1 MILDI
6 KEFKNKKV
14 IVTGSSTGIGFET
27 GIEFLELGANVVFHG
42 NRSIEDLDDRIKKRT
57 ANHNFSIL
65 KSDFT
70 NLNEVENFMKSAI
83 KELGGLNIL
92 INNAG
97 YGRWGELTSHERD
110 DYSKML
116 QLNVT
121 TLTDLCHLYIPD
133 MVTQGGGGIIN
144 VGSMASLLPI
154 PYASVYS
161 SSKAYV
167 LMFSEAIRY
176 EYQKKG
182 IKVMALLPGGTES
195 EFASVATEKSEKLT
209 KRYQK
214 REDSAAGVAMQTS
227 LEVANECLEAFEKNK
242 QYVLCGGR
250 NRFLYNLTRI
260 MSRQRVLEMTGGIF
274 KKIAG

>member
-1 MILDI
+1 MSMY
-6 KEFKNKKV
+6 EGKKV
-14 IVTGSSTGIGFET
+14 LVTGASTGIGYALSEELAKRGSEVIIT
-27 GIEFLELGANVVFHG
+27 ARRRDRLEALAQKIKDAEGKAHIFV
-42 NRSIEDLDDRIKKRT
+42 EDLSLPESGVKLYDQI
-57 ANHNFSIL
+57 
-65 KSDFT
+65 
-70 NLNEVENFMKSAI
+70 KSA
-83 KELGGLNIL
+83 GLNIDIL

-97 YGRWGELTSHERD
+97 YGRWGELTSHERG

-133 MVTQGGGGIIN
+133 MVAQGGGGIIN
-144 VGSMASLLPI
+144 VGSMASLSPI

-176 EYQKKG
+176 EYQDKE

-195 EFASVATEKSEKLT
+195 EFAKVATEKSEKLSE
-209 KRYQK
+209 RYQE
-214 REDSAAGVAMQTS
+214 REGSAAGTGMQTS
-227 LEVANECLEAFEKNK
+227 QEVAIECLEAFEKNK
-242 QYVLCGGR
+242 QYILCGGR
-250 NRFLYNLTRI
+250 NRFLHMLTKF
-260 MSRQRVLEMTGGIF
+260 MSRQRVLEMAGGMF

>member
-1 MILDI
+1 MSIYDG
-6 KEFKNKKV
+6 KKAL
-14 IVTGSSTGIGFET
+14 ITGASAGIGYALSEELAKRGSEVIITARRKDRLEVLAQKIENT
-27 GIEFLELGANVVFHG
+27 GGKAHIFV
-42 NRSIEDLDDRIKKRT
+42 EDLSLPESGKKLYDQIK
-57 ANHNFSIL
+57 S
-65 KSDFT
+65 
-70 NLNEVENFMKSAI
+70 V
-83 KELGGLNIL
+83 GLNIDIL

-176 EYQKKG
+176 EYQEKG

-209 KRYQK
+209 KRYQ
-214 REDSAAGVAMQTS
+214 ELEGSATGGAMQTS
-227 LEVANECLEAFEKNK
+227 LEVAIECLEAFEKNK

-250 NRFLYNLTRI
+250 NRFLYKLTRI
-260 MSRQRVLEMTGGIF
+260 MSRQRVLEMTGGVW

>member
-1 MILDI
+1 MSIYDGKKVLI
-6 KEFKNKKV
+6 TGASAGIGYALSKELVKRGSEV
-14 IVTGSSTGIGFET
+14 IVTARRKDRLEKLAQEIEKTGGKAHIF
-27 GIEFLELGANVVFHG
+27 V
-42 NRSIEDLDDRIKKRT
+42 EDLSIPESGKKLYDQ
-57 ANHNFSIL
+57 I
-65 KSDFT
+65 
-70 NLNEVENFMKSAI
+70 KSA
-83 KELGGLNIL
+83 GLNIDIL

-97 YGRWGELTSHERD
+97 YGRFGELTSNARD

-116 QLNVT
+116 QLNVI

-133 MVTQGGGGIIN
+133 MITQGGGGIIN
-144 VGSMASLLPI
+144 VGSMASLSPI

-176 EYQKKG
+176 EYQEKG

-195 EFASVATEKSEKLT
+195 EFARVATEKSETLT

-214 REDSAAGVAMQTS
+214 RVGTAAGGTMQTS
-227 LEVANECLEAFEKNK
+227 LEVAVECLDAFEKNR
-242 QYVLCGGR
+242 QYVISGSR
-250 NRFLYNLTRI
+250 NRFLYKLTRI
-260 MSRQRVLEMTGGIF
+260 MSRQRVLKMTGGIF

>member
-1 MILDI
+1 MSIY
-6 KEFKNKKV
+6 KEKKV
-14 IVTGSSTGIGFET
+14 LITGASAGIGYALSEELAKRGAEVIIT
-27 GIEFLELGANVVFHG
+27 ARRKDRLEELAKKIESAGGKAHIFT
-42 NRSIEDLDDRIKKRT
+42 EDLSLPESGKKLYDQ
-57 ANHNFSIL
+57 I
-65 KSDFT
+65 
-70 NLNEVENFMKSAI
+70 KSA
-83 KELGGLNIL
+83 GLKVDLL

-133 MVTQGGGGIIN
+133 MVSQGGGGIIN
-144 VGSMASLLPI
+144 VGSLASLSPI

-167 LMFSEAIRY
+167 LMFSEAVRF
-176 EYQKKG
+176 EYQDKG

-209 KRYQK
+209 KRYQQ
-214 REDSAAGVAMQTS
+214 REGTAAGGNMQTS
-227 LEVANECLEAFEKNK
+227 QEVAIECLEAYEKNK

-260 MSRQRVLEMTGGIF
+260 MSRKRVLAMTGNLF